1 MAAAM
6 RKVRKGKEKVG
17 AHFQEELEKIREKPS
32 AEPFGKALATGAN
45 IVTCMDGLVPG
56 TALLGGA
63 LGLGASLLNPDTE
76 PATISDLQ
84 EDLAEIKQLLKES
97 TQPKTIAKA
106 LQMQQKE
113 LQRLIDNPVGELQN
127 NFEEIKLEMKNIL
140 KNIKEQNSGISD
152 EISTMKD
159 MVSQTYLLVAD
170 IKYQVYFHIHLLTIN
185 CYLLFIYRIQL
196 RRFRL
201 LMWYGQKP
209 VLLNLKIS
217 SSFPLSFR
225 PLQNKTLPESAYRNT
240 SQ

>member
-1 MAAAM
+1 MEHPTDPKKEQ
-6 RKVRKGKEKVG
+6 KV
-17 AHFQEELEKIREKPS
+17 
-32 AEPFGKALATGAN
+32 
-45 IVTCMDGLVPG
+45 DGLQDE
-56 TALLGGA
+56 LR
-63 LGLGASLLNPDTE
+63 
-76 PATISDLQ
+76 SDF
-84 EDLAEIKQLLKES
+84 
-97 TQPKTIAKA
+97 
-106 LQMQQKE
+106 
-113 LQRLIDNPVGELQN
+113 G
-127 NFEEIKLEMKNIL
+127 EIKLEMKNIL

-159 MVSQTYLLVAD
+159 MVSQTYLLFAD
-170 IKYQVYFHIHLLTIN
+170 IKYQVYFHIHLLTIH